1 MTAAVIMAC
10 SILSF
15 SRISRI
21 NSILF
26 SVIIQNPLSYN
37 CTNVCSPIP
46 SYLNFSEL
54 STNFD
59 MVFMT

>member
-15 SRISRI
+15 SRMSRI
-21 NSILF
+21 SSILF
-26 SVIIQNPLSYN
+26 SVIIIIPLHMSN
-37 CTNVCSPIP
+37 ANMCSPIP
-46 SYLNFSEL
+46 SYFNLSEL